1 MISAKQ
7 ARDTTKGWVENDE
20 YHSIEHL
27 IYEAATWGKTRCRYW
42 LLNGKK
48 PSAEVIEKLN
58 RLGYK
63 VYFTM
68 GEWYDTRR
76 CTIMVIDWSKD
87 NAT

>member
-7 ARDTTKGWVENDE
+7 ARDTTKSWIENDE

-27 IYEAATWGKTRCRYW
+27 IYEAASWGKTRCRQW

-48 PSAEVIEKLN
+48 PSAKVIDELK

-63 VYFTM
+63 VHFTT
-68 GEWYDTRR
+68 GEWYDMRQ
-76 CTIMVIDWSKD
+76 CTVMVIEWSKE
-87 NAT
+87 NAI